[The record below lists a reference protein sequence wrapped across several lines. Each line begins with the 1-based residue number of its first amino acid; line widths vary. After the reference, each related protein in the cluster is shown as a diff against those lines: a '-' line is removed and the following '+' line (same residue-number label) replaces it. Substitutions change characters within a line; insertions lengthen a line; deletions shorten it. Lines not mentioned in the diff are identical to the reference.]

1 MTNNTPMK
9 VLLTFLVLATCSI
22 VSYGQSTFEIKQLGN
37 QYTADQITQTFASA
51 DFCGA
56 FFVSKRNTIQ
66 LNDGAVVELK
76 SQNEMTSSGTSLP
89 LGCVIADDVVYHA
102 ATWSISSEGR
112 LMKGIAAQ
120 MTPAE
125 MKVKVIHQ

>member
-1 MTNNTPMK
+1 MK
-9 VLLTFLVLATCSI
+9 ILLSILSIAICSI
-22 VSYGQSTFEIKQLGN
+22 ASYGQSNFEIKQLGN
-37 QYTADQITQTFASA
+37 QYTAEQITQTFASA

-76 SQNEMTSSGTSLP
+76 SQIEMTSSGTSLP

-102 ATWSISSEGR
+102 ATWSISPEGR
-112 LMKGIAAQ
+112 LMKGIEPQ
-120 MTPAE
+120 LTPSE
-125 MKVKVIHQ
+125 MKFKVIHQ